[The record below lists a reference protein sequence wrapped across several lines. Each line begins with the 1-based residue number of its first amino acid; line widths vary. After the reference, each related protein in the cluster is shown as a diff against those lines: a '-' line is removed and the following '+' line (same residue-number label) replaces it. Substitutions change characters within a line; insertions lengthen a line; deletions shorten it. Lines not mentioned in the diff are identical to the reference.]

1 MADSTQIVLISLLTK
16 DKETVDNSS
25 NLKYQLLTYQYLV
38 LPKDP
43 NLLRNLLEWQPAAP
57 EQLNPQFSRNP
68 KQTNK
73 GHVDNAE
80 EQDVPSASP
89 VHGAH

>member
-1 MADSTQIVLISLLTK
+1 MADSTQTFLISLLTK

-43 NLLRNLLEWQPAAP
+43 NLQHLLEWQPAAP
-57 EQLNPQFSRNP
+57 EQLSLNP
-68 KQTNK
+68 KQINK

-80 EQDVPSASP
+80 EQHVPSANP
-89 VHGAH
+89 VYAAL